1 MDSTYAPLLRVAG
14 LCVAYR
20 AAGGAH
26 VRALRSLDIEVAERE
41 VVGVLGASG
50 SGKSSLTQAVLR
62 MLPRNA
68 EIAEGQINF
77 RHQDI
82 LNASRRELRAI
93 RGGEIALISQEPA
106 LALNPVLSI
115 GRQIDDVLKAH
126 RPLSSAER
134 QEKIQSMLRDVGFP
148 DPDRIMR
155 AYPHQ
160 LSGGQRQ
167 RAAIAQALICGPS
180 LLMADEPLSALDTIT
195 QAEILDLLA
204 RLKLEK
210 NLAMIFITHNAGVLS
225 ALADRMVVLRDGA
238 PVASGTLD
246 QLHLSSD
253 PYVRGLL
260 FPEEN
265 LFSDSQPHHS
275 PVDREASVTPLLRVR
290 GLSKTFT
297 QKRLFGRRKFS
308 VRALDEIEFDLEAGA
323 TTAIIGRSG
332 SGKSTL
338 ARCIAGFEKP
348 DTGSI
353 QLHADVDS
361 RSFSLSLSL
370 SLSLRPVQLIF
381 QDAGSALNP
390 RFTAA
395 DIVAEPMLIAG
406 GLNAAERK
414 QRALELMEEVGLD
427 PDWHRRTAH
436 EFSVGQRQRLALA
449 RALAAGPQLLIMD
462 ESLAGLDLPLQ
473 AQMMRLLLDLQARRG
488 LSYLYISHDLN
499 FISLFAH
506 DVMVMDQGR
515 IVEKLPVWHL
525 SQGSHPATQALVTAG
540 ERVHAPGVEVEQ

>member
-14 LCVAYR
+14 LSVAYR

-26 VRALRSLDIEVAERE
+26 VRALRSLDLEVAERE

-50 SGKSSLTQAVLR
+50 SGKSSLTQAILR

-82 LNASRRELRAI
+82 LNASRRDLRAL

-126 RPLSSAER
+126 RPFSSDQR
-134 QEKIQSMLRDVGFP
+134 HEKIQSMLRDVGFA
-148 DPDRIMR
+148 DPDRIVR

-225 ALADRMVVLRDGA
+225 TLADRMMVLRDGA

-265 LFSDSQPHHS
+265 LFSGSQPKTSHLN
-275 PVDREASVTPLLRVR
+275 REASARPLLRVR

-308 VRALDEIEFDLEAGA
+308 IRALNEIEFDLEAGA

-332 SGKSTL
+332 TGKSTL

-353 QLHADVDS
+353 QLHTDVDS
-361 RSFSLSLSL
+361 R

-395 DIVAEPMLIAG
+395 DIVAEPMLIAN

-414 QRALELMEEVGLD
+414 QRALQLMEEVGLD

-473 AQMMRLLLDLQARRG
+473 AQMMRLLLDLQVRRG

-515 IVEKLPVWHL
+515 IVEKLPVWRL
-525 SQGSHPATQALVTAG
+525 SQSSHPVTQALVTAG

>member
-14 LCVAYR
+14 LRVAYR
-20 AAGGAH
+20 TVGGAR
-26 VRALRSLDIEVAERE
+26 VPALRSLDLLVAERE

-50 SGKSSLTQAVLR
+50 SGKSSLTQAILR

-68 EIAEGQINF
+68 EIAEGQISF
-77 RHQDI
+77 RTQDI
-82 LNASRRELRAI
+82 LNAGGRELRAL
-93 RGGEIALISQEPA
+93 RGAEIALISQEPA

-115 GRQIDDVLKAH
+115 GRQMDDVLKAH
-126 RPLSSAER
+126 SHRSSPRRREHR
-134 QEKIQSMLRDVGFP
+134 DEKIQRMLRDVGFP
-148 DPDRIMR
+148 DPDRILS

-204 RLKLEK
+204 RLKSQM
-210 NLAMIFITHNAGVLS
+210 NLAMIFITHNAGLLS
-225 ALADRMVVLRDGA
+225 ALADRMVVLREGA
-238 PVASGTLD
+238 RVASGTLD
-246 QLHLSSD
+246 EIRESSD

-265 LFSDSQPHHS
+265 LSADSPGKINS
-275 PVDREASVTPLLRVR
+275 SANREKNATPLLQVR
-290 GLSKTFT
+290 ELSKTFT

-308 VRALDEIEFDLEAGA
+308 VQALDKIDFDLEAGT

-348 DTGSI
+348 DAGSVE
-353 QLHADVDS
+353 LHAGA
-361 RSFSLSLSL
+361 R
-370 SLSLRPVQLIF
+370 SLRPVQLLF

-395 DIVAEPMLIAG
+395 DVVTEPMLISAQ
-406 GLNAAERK
+406 LNAADRR
-414 QRALELMEEVGLD
+414 QRALQLMTEVGLN
-427 PDWHRRTAH
+427 PEWHLRRAH

-449 RALAAGPQLLIMD
+449 RALAADPQLLIMD

-473 AQMMRLLLDLQARRG
+473 AQMLRLLGDLRSRLG
-488 LSYLYISHDLN
+488 LSYIYISHDLN
-499 FISLFAH
+499 FISLFA
-506 DVMVMDQGR
+506 DNVMVMDQGK
-515 IVEKLPVWHL
+515 IVEKLPVWRL
-525 SQGSHPATQALVTAG
+525 AQSSHPVTQALVAAG
-540 ERVHAPGVEVEQ
+540 ERVHAPGVEVAE

>member
-1 MDSTYAPLLRVAG
+1 
-14 LCVAYR
+14 
-20 AAGGAH
+20 
-26 VRALRSLDIEVAERE
+26 
-41 VVGVLGASG
+41 
-50 SGKSSLTQAVLR
+50 
-62 MLPRNA
+62 
-68 EIAEGQINF
+68 
-77 RHQDI
+77 
-82 LNASRRELRAI
+82 
-93 RGGEIALISQEPA
+93 
-106 LALNPVLSI
+106 
-115 GRQIDDVLKAH
+115 
-126 RPLSSAER
+126 
-134 QEKIQSMLRDVGFP
+134 
-148 DPDRIMR
+148 
-155 AYPHQ
+155 
-160 LSGGQRQ
+160 
-167 RAAIAQALICGPS
+167 
-180 LLMADEPLSALDTIT
+180 
-195 QAEILDLLA
+195 
-204 RLKLEK
+204 
-210 NLAMIFITHNAGVLS
+210 
-225 ALADRMVVLRDGA
+225 
-238 PVASGTLD
+238 
-246 QLHLSSD
+246 
-253 PYVRGLL
+253 
-260 FPEEN
+260 
-265 LFSDSQPHHS
+265 
-275 PVDREASVTPLLRVR
+275 
-290 GLSKTFT
+290 LSKTFT

-353 QLHADVDS
+353 QVQTDVDS
-361 RSFSLSLSL
+361 RSL

-506 DVMVMDQGR
+506 DVMVMEQGR
-515 IVEKLPVWHL
+515 IVEKLPVWRL
-525 SQGSHPATQALVTAG
+525 SQSSHPATQALVTAG
-540 ERVHAPGVEVEQ
+540 ERVHAPGIEVEQ

>member
-14 LCVAYR
+14 LRVAYR
-20 AAGGAH
+20 TAGGAR
-26 VRALRSLDIEVAERE
+26 VSALRSLDLEVAERE

-68 EIAEGQINF
+68 EVEGQISF
-77 RHQDI
+77 RRQEI
-82 LNASRRELRAI
+82 LTAGSRELRNL

-115 GRQIDDVLKAH
+115 GRQIDDVLNAH
-126 RPLSSAER
+126 RSLSSQSR
-134 QEKIQSMLRDVGFP
+134 KEKFQLMLRDVGFP
-148 DPDRIMR
+148 DPDRILR

-180 LLMADEPLSALDTIT
+180 LLMADEPLSALDTVT
-195 QAEILDLLA
+195 QAEILDLLT
-204 RLKLEK
+204 RLKSQM

-225 ALADRMVVLRDGA
+225 ALADRIVVLRDGE
-238 PVASGTLD
+238 PIASGSLP
-246 QLHLSSD
+246 QLRLSSD

-260 FPEEN
+260 CPQEN
-265 LFSDSQPHHS
+265 LFSSSAKPASSRGAGSRDECSAQPI
-275 PVDREASVTPLLRVR
+275 LRVR
-290 GLSKTFT
+290 NLSKSFV
-297 QKRLFGRRKFS
+297 QKKVFGRKAFS
-308 VRALDEIEFDLEAGA
+308 VRALDQVEFALEAGT

-348 DTGSI
+348 DTGSVEI
-353 QLHADVDS
+353 HAKEAEKSS
-361 RSFSLSLSL
+361 RA
-370 SLSLRPVQLIF
+370 VQLIF

-390 RFTAA
+390 RFTAL
-395 DIVAEPMLIAG
+395 DVVAEPMLISG
-406 GLNAAERK
+406 QLNAADRK
-414 QRALELMEEVGLD
+414 RRALHLMAEVGLD
-427 PDWHRRTAH
+427 PESHLRKAL
-436 EFSVGQRQRLALA
+436 EFSGGQRQRLAVA
-449 RALAAGPQLLIMD
+449 RALAANPQLLIMD

-473 AQMMRLLLDLQARRG
+473 AQMLRLLLDLQSLHG

-499 FISLFAH
+499 FISLFAEN
-506 DVMVMDQGR
+506 VIVMDQGR
-515 IVEKLPVWHL
+515 IVEDLPVSML
-525 SQGSHPATQALVTAG
+525 AQSSHPATQALVAAG
-540 ERVHAPGVEVEQ
+540 ERVHAAGVEVAQ

>member
-20 AAGGAH
+20 TAGGAH
-26 VRALRSLDIEVAERE
+26 VRALRSLDLEVAERE

-62 MLPRNA
+62 MLPPNA

-82 LNASRRELRAI
+82 LNASRRELRAL

-126 RPLSSAER
+126 RPFSSVKR
-134 QEKIQSMLRDVGFP
+134 QEKIQSMLSDVGFP

-180 LLMADEPLSALDTIT
+180 LLMADEPLSALDTMT

-265 LFSDSQPHHS
+265 LFSGSQPRHS
-275 PVDREASVTPLLRVR
+275 HVDREVSVTPLLRVR

-297 QKRLFGRRKFS
+297 QKRLFGHRKFS

-332 SGKSTL
+332 TGKSTL

-348 DTGSI
+348 DSGSI
-353 QLHADVDS
+353 QLHTDADS
-361 RSFSLSLSL
+361 R
-370 SLSLRPVQLIF
+370 SLRPVQLIF

-390 RFTAA
+390 SFTAA

-406 GLNAAERK
+406 LNPAERK
-414 QRALELMEEVGLD
+414 QGALQLMEEVGLD

-473 AQMMRLLLDLQARRG
+473 AQMMRLLMDLQARRR

-499 FISLFAH
+499 FISLFAQ
-506 DVMVMDQGR
+506 DVMVMEQGR
-515 IVEKLPVWHL
+515 IVEKLPVWRL
-525 SQGSHPATQALVTAG
+525 SQSSHPATQALVTAG